1 MNLIKILFILG
12 LLSSFL
18 MIGYWNYWLPS
29 KTNMRIRS
37 QDTMWDYWPLNK
49 ANAQPT
55 TST

>member
-37 QDTMWDYWPLNK
+37 QDSVWDYWPLNK